1 MDFDDL
7 DVNLVTGHIDWGG
20 NVEVATDGV
29 EIDFCISLEESG
41 IVVESD
47 GMSGGVAKGEEAF
60 KILDSL
66 QYRENFLDEL
76 FEVESFL
83 KMRLFELSTKDKV
96 QIISMSLLD
105 SFVDHDAKT
114 VTDMITHV
122 GIVITCLTS
131 SLIQQ
136 LFQIK
141 HSPKYVDILAKKL
154 KNKLQAIEKLQLSQ
168 KLLAE
173 KSIELKKQSLELKPN
188 LAKIIE
194 QTKVLQKHVS
204 ERFLQLNFELI

>member
-1 MDFDDL
+1 M
-7 DVNLVTGHIDWGG
+7 NLVAGDIDWGG
-20 NVEVATDGV
+20 NVEVATDGA
-29 EIDFCISLEESG
+29 EIDFNISLEESG

-60 KILDSL
+60 KILDSP

-114 VTDMITHV
+114 VTDMISYI

-173 KSIELKKQSLELKPN
+173 KSIELKKQSVELKPN

-204 ERFLQLNFELI
+204 KRFLQLIFKLI